1 MGIIEST
8 DPPGDL
14 RLVESSESWRMVQ
27 DSDSHKRVPPRSP
40 EKGGLLSQG
49 QQCRKK
55 AGGAVTAL

>member
-27 DSDSHKRVPPRSP
+27 DSDSHKRVPPWSP

-49 QQCRKK
+49 Q
-55 AGGAVTAL
+55 